1 MYVTDRQLHTT
12 ADQNRKNSTVAL
24 RFPRKTARVRKS
36 NRREV
41 VKMLIAKSDPSAAND
56 FWQSSNSPA
65 MRVYYVSRKDNNNLL
80 VTYM

>member
-1 MYVTDRQLHTT
+1 
-12 ADQNRKNSTVAL
+12 
-24 RFPRKTARVRKS
+24 
-36 NRREV
+36 
-41 VKMLIAKSDPSAAND
+41 MLIAKSDPSAAND